1 MDKIK
6 IETFIGQQNHCTF
19 PVFTVDSVSIKD
31 LLAVERAQKIL
42 EENEGDYLSGF
53 VSLIFNDEIIFCE
66 EQLTECLLDT
76 WSTLS
81 YVLESRYDGRGH
93 RIVFLDNGKYFDT
106 VIENTGQYYRIQ
118 LDSSQEFLLP
128 KEEFLNELK
137 KKFFE
142 FVEFCKNEKL
152 QFSEESSY
160 LGLLETYVELLEQ
173 EERSI

>member
-1 MDKIK
+1 MNNLK
-6 IETFIGQQNHCTF
+6 IETFIGEEDITA
-19 PVFTVDSVSIKD
+19 PVYKIESCPITNP
-31 LLAVERAQKIL
+31 LAVEKAQKIL
-42 EENEGDYLSGF
+42 EENEGDYLCGF
-53 VSLIFNDEIIFCE
+53 VSLIYNDVVILGE

>member
-6 IETFIGQQNHCTF
+6 IETYIGQQNHSTF
-19 PVFTVDSVSIKD
+19 PVFTVESISIQEP
-31 LLAVERAQKIL
+31 LAVERAQKIL

-53 VSLIFNDEIIFCE
+53 ISIIFNDEIIFCE

-81 YVLESRYDGRGH
+81 YVLESRYDGRSH

-106 VIENTGQYYRIQ
+106 VIETTGQYYKIQ

-128 KEEFLNELK
+128 KNQLQNELR

-142 FVEFCKNEKL
+142 FVEFCKNENL
-152 QFSEESSY
+152 QFSKESSY
-160 LGLLETYVELLEQ
+160 NGLLETYNELIQNEGGK
-173 EERSI
+173 I

>member
-1 MDKIK
+1 MKNLK
-6 IETFIGQQNHCTF
+6 IETFIGRQYYSNF
-19 PVFTVDSVSIKD
+19 PEVITKAIPITNP
-31 LLAVERAQKIL
+31 LAVEKAQKIL

-53 VSLIFNDEIIFCE
+53 VYLIFNDEIIFCE
-66 EQLTECLLDT
+66 KQLTECLLDT

-81 YVLESRYDGRGH
+81 YVLESRYDGSCH

-106 VIENTGQYYRIQ
+106 VIESTGRYYRIQ

-137 KKFFE
+137 KEFFK
-142 FVEFCKNEKL
+142 FVEFCKNKKL

-160 LGLLETYVELLEQ
+160 LGLLETYDELIQNE
-173 EERSI
+173 

>member
-31 LLAVERAQKIL
+31 PLAVERAQKIL

-137 KKFFE
+137 KKFLNLWSFARM
-142 FVEFCKNEKL
+142 KNYSFPKKVL
-152 QFSEESSY
+152 IAGF
-160 LGLLETYVELLEQ
+160 
-173 EERSI
+173 